1 MDGGRVSDAGDDMA
15 VADGG
20 GDGVVDDGGG
30 GEEEVNAYHQC
41 PPVEKGTSWEVQPPR
56 DDSVR
61 GGHHH
66 DRGRLHRHRQYEH
79 YHHLRGNHSD
89 WMCVIDWM

>member
-1 MDGGRVSDAGDDMA
+1 VSDADDDDDEA

-20 GDGVVDDGGG
+20 DDDGVVVVDDDGGG
-30 GEEEVNAYHQC
+30 EEVNAYHQR
-41 PPVEKGTSWEVQPPR
+41 PPVERGTSWEVQSPR
-56 DDSVR
+56 DDSLR
-61 GGHHH
+61 GGHRH